1 MSFFRPNQFV
11 RLLNEARKNVLCE
24 RCAIANTAWTRGRGL
39 LGRTG
44 LDAEEGILL
53 VPGNSIHMFGM
64 KFAIDVIFLTRE
76 DVVTDLVENIAPG
89 KAHVAKAGA
98 GKPYAALEM
107 AAGTV
112 ARTGVSVGDQLR
124 RETL

>member
-1 MSFFRPNQFV
+1 MSFFRPAHYV
-11 RLLNEARKNVLCE
+11 RLHNEARGNVLCE
-24 RCAIANTAWTRGRGL
+24 RCAIANTMWTRGKGL
-39 LGRTG
+39 LGRTD
-44 LDAEEGILL
+44 LPPEEGILL
-53 VPGNSIHMFGM
+53 VPGSSIHMFGM
-64 KFAIDVIFLTRE
+64 KFAIDVVFLTRD

-112 ARTGVSVGDQLR
+112 ARTGVSVGDRLK
-124 RETL
+124 REAL